1 MKYGNKSQFRRSGVA
16 EKLKG
21 QPNLQEKKLVKVY
34 FNGRLLMDVQSTHIC
49 AWGNHLR
56 AIKISLRIISV
67 EIYEWGHV
75 LVEFHG
81 YTNQRTLFSH

>member
-1 MKYGNKSQFRRSGVA
+1 MD
-16 EKLKG
+16 
-21 QPNLQEKKLVKVY
+21 
-34 FNGRLLMDVQSTHIC
+34 RLLMDVQSTHIC

-67 EIYEWGHV
+67 KIYEWGHV